1 MLNEKYLLQLFAD
14 GASGDGSGA
23 ATGSNTSPAPSDA
36 GGSAGDVAQQQGPD
50 RDAEFEQLIK
60 GDYKDAYDARV
71 QKAIDRRFKTAK
83 AAEERAKAAEER
95 LNKIQPLIDRAATKY
110 NLAADNLDGILA
122 ASDEDES
129 FYEQAAYDANMSVPE
144 FKAKLQQDREV
155 EALRKFKAD
164 QVEKDRRAKQFDG
177 WMQEANTLRSTKY
190 PDFDFATE
198 VHNPQFFQMISVGV
212 PLEAA
217 YQAIHFGDLVLAE
230 RSKAAQETKQAAVS
244 SIRANGLRPVEN
256 GLNAQTA
263 VRTST
268 DLNNLSLKD
277 INSLFE
283 RAGRGEKI
291 TFR

>member
-1 MLNEKYLLQLFAD
+1 MLDKKYLLQLFAD
-14 GASGDGSGA
+14 GASGDGNGA
-23 ATGSNTSPAPSDA
+23 ATGSNTSPAPSEA
-36 GGSAGDVAQQQGPD
+36 GGSTGDVAQQQGPD

-95 LNKIQPLIDRAATKY
+95 LAKIQPLIDRAATKY

-155 EALRKFKAD
+155 EALRKFKSE

-177 WMQEANTLRSTKY
+177 WMQEANNLRTAKY

-198 VHNPQFFQMISVGV
+198 VQNPQFFQMISVGV

-217 YQAIHFGDLVLAE
+217 YQAIHFGDLVQAE
-230 RSKAAQETKQAAVS
+230 RSKVAQETKQAAVS